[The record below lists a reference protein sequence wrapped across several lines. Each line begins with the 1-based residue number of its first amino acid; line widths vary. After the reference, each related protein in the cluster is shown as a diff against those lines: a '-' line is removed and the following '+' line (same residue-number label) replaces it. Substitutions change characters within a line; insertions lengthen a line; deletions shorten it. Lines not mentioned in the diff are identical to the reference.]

1 MKNTLKFALTAI
13 LFAAAPLANAETIN
27 CVKVS
32 SAVKSAV
39 AADTDKVLEIVA
51 VQIAANES
59 CACEVIKAA
68 IIASDANKDMVAKI
82 VETGI
87 LEAPSK
93 LRIIEQCAIA
103 VAPDAIKNIQS
114 VVEKYDQA
122 GGEGYS
128 EKGGLDDSKGGIPD
142 GETASAN
149 PLDFPSGDT
158 SDLIGPSSGGN
169 KSALVGPGPGG
180 FTVLPPILPPG
191 GPVAPPIV
199 TPPSASEVG
208 SN

>member
-1 MKNTLKFALTAI
+1 MKNTLKFALTAV
-13 LFAAAPLANAETIN
+13 LFAAAPLAHAEAID

-32 SAVKSAV
+32 TAVKSAV
-39 AADTDKVLEIVA
+39 AADSDQVLEIVA
-51 VQIAANES
+51 SQIAANES

-68 IIASDANKDMVAKI
+68 IIASGADKEVVAKI

-103 VAPDAIKNIQS
+103 IAPDAIKNIQS
-114 VVEKYDQA
+114 VVEKYDMA

-128 EKGGLDDSKGGIPD
+128 EKGGLDDAKGVVSKKVV
-142 GETASAN
+142 ASGN
-149 PLDFPSGDT
+149 PLDFPGGESGDLT
-158 SDLIGPSSGGN
+158 GPR
-169 KSALVGPGPGG
+169 PGG
-180 FTVLPPILPPG
+180 FAVLPPILPPG
-191 GPVAPPIV
+191 GPGGPPIV

-208 SN
+208 SSAGSVQ

>member
-1 MKNTLKFALTAI
+1 MKNTLKFALTAV
-13 LFAAAPLANAETIN
+13 LFAAAPLANAEAID

-32 SAVKSAV
+32 TTVKSAV
-39 AADTDKVLEIVA
+39 AADSDKVLEIVA
-51 VQIAANES
+51 KEIAANES
-59 CACEVIKAA
+59 CACEVVKAA
-68 IIASDANKDMVAKI
+68 IIASEASKELVAKI

-103 VAPDAIKNIQS
+103 VAPDAIKNVQN
-114 VVEKYDQA
+114 VVEKYDKA

-128 EKGGLDDSKGGIPD
+128 EKGGLDSAKDGGSADSAVAGG
-142 GETASAN
+142 N
-149 PLDFPSGDT
+149 PLDFPGGDEG
-158 SDLIGPSSGGN
+158 D
-169 KSALVGPGPGG
+169 LVGPRPGG
-180 FTVLPPILPPG
+180 FAVLPPILPPG

-208 SN
+208 SSATN